1 MNRELALERLRAGG
15 RLQPGQRPVNVLTE
29 EQADMPLARQL
40 SRIVGESTRATGP
53 RCLAPSANHLVLP

>member
-1 MNRELALERLRAGG
+1 MNRELALQRLRAGG
-15 RLQPGQRPVNVLTE
+15 RLQPGERAVNVLTE

-40 SRIVGESTRATGP
+40 SRIVGESARTTRP

>member
-1 MNRELALERLRAGG
+1 MNRKLALQCLRAGG
-15 RLQPGQRPVNVLTE
+15 RLQPGERAVNVLTE

-40 SRIVGESTRATGP
+40 SRVIGEAARVTGP